1 MTEFILILQEM
12 IAKLRKQQVPIY
24 RGRGPRRLQPVTCS
38 TAGRYSLPS
47 PFLPSFFYLPFS
59 FSPPSLSLF
68 FPSFLPFSLPR
79 SLCLFFGYIFVWLLA
94 YIYVCVCVCV
104 ISENGSVMSDSLRL
118 HGLYNPWDYLGQ
130 NTGVGSLSLLQR
142 IIPSQG
148 LNPGLP
154 HSRRILYQL
163 SHYIYIHTH
172 TYIHWDKVID
182 VKERH

>member
-1 MTEFILILQEM
+1 M
-12 IAKLRKQQVPIY
+12 
-24 RGRGPRRLQPVTCS
+24 
-38 TAGRYSLPS
+38 
-47 PFLPSFFYLPFS
+47 
-59 FSPPSLSLF
+59 
-68 FPSFLPFSLPR
+68 
-79 SLCLFFGYIFVWLLA
+79 
-94 YIYVCVCVCV
+94 CVCVCV

-172 TYIHWDKVID
+172 TYIHWEKVID
-182 VKERH
+182 VKEKH